1 MWVLEAEG
9 EVLQGRRIWLRPGKK
24 FLFGR
29 TSAEAGQFA
38 LSDRTVSRRHL
49 TVDVGEVGAKDCANI
64 RTRSRITLEDLST
77 KHGTRVNDEQ
87 IRGKSIVL
95 SQDQNVIIVGKCEDK
110 LRFVWVPV
118 TLTFSFGLKEA
129 KADPFTAL
137 YDILGPLDIKIL
149 VEYQRGVTTHVVA
162 KRRNTPKGLQALID
176 GKYIVHNDAFVN
188 AIVAATTP
196 VPSSEEGLEAK
207 SSLEDDWNA
216 NFPNPLNYLPPR
228 GEEPTERGDD
238 AYAPSVDRRDVFEG
252 YTFIFYERRQFDTL
266 LAPIND
272 GSGKAFFREVIP
284 GEAEVSD
291 FVRYVKD
298 VAGEKGLGEFEDGSE
313 GKGVVVVRFN
323 PVKGAGI
330 EWFANFNRDV
340 ALSLDHR
347 LIEQNEFLDAILG
360 NDASGLRRPLELE
373 PPGTMDHPASG
384 ETVTSHTLQS
394 SQPLPEPTPTPAEAS
409 QPEPVRRGRSRRTA
423 ASRFKGFD
431 DDDDDPPINLNSIP
445 EAPAIDQPVVEESQ
459 GLFVSQDPE
468 MDIVQDEPEPRARTR
483 SGRKRAVP
491 PVEYEEEEENFMDQ
505 LAPAAAALK
514 RRRMAEQTERR
525 RRGEATP
532 PVETIGETPEPD
544 SQSKPVKKEI
554 DVLEL
559 ARTQR
564 EKAEELARKER
575 EALQE
580 SLNGMD
586 IQAIRNL
593 AIIEEIEI
601 SRPPP
606 PQRASREDESD
617 RWDDKWNGRK
627 NFKKFRRRGEAV
639 DRTRDFHRVIVPLEE
654 VKKKDFGI
662 GDDYWLE
669 TDYQRR
675 KKREKGQDAQGA
687 FSPQSQPRAKT
698 GSSTRAAEILA
709 DELQML
715 EEVDAG
721 DLISSEVEIVELPPE
736 PVAASRSQ
744 KSQRAVPGTS
754 QKGLVANNKRPAATS
769 LAKPAPAK
777 KARQA
782 AIRRK
787 DESDDSDDE
796 HRFRFRSRK

>member
-1 MWVLEAEG
+1 MG
-9 EVLQGRRIWLRPGKK
+9 
-24 FLFGR
+24 
-29 TSAEAGQFA
+29 
-38 LSDRTVSRRHL
+38 
-49 TVDVGEVGAKDCANI
+49 
-64 RTRSRITLEDLST
+64 
-77 KHGTRVNDEQ
+77 
-87 IRGKSIVL
+87 
-95 SQDQNVIIVGKCEDK
+95 
-110 LRFVWVPV
+110 
-118 TLTFSFGLKEA
+118 
-129 KADPFTAL
+129 
-137 YDILGPLDIKIL
+137 
-149 VEYQRGVTTHVVA
+149 
-162 KRRNTPKGLQALID
+162 
-176 GKYIVHNDAFVN
+176 
-188 AIVAATTP
+188 
-196 VPSSEEGLEAK
+196 
-207 SSLEDDWNA
+207 
-216 NFPNPLNYLPPR
+216 
-228 GEEPTERGDD
+228 
-238 AYAPSVDRRDVFEG
+238 
-252 YTFIFYERRQFDTL
+252 
-266 LAPIND
+266 
-272 GSGKAFFREVIP
+272 
-284 GEAEVSD
+284 
-291 FVRYVKD
+291 
-298 VAGEKGLGEFEDGSE
+298 
-313 GKGVVVVRFN
+313 
-323 PVKGAGI
+323 
-330 EWFANFNRDV
+330 
-340 ALSLDHR
+340 
-347 LIEQNEFLDAILG
+347 
-360 NDASGLRRPLELE
+360 
-373 PPGTMDHPASG
+373 
-384 ETVTSHTLQS
+384 
-394 SQPLPEPTPTPAEAS
+394 
-409 QPEPVRRGRSRRTA
+409 
-423 ASRFKGFD
+423 
-431 DDDDDPPINLNSIP
+431 
-445 EAPAIDQPVVEESQ
+445 QPVVEESQ

-468 MDIVQDEPEPRARTR
+468 MDIVHDEPEPRARTR

-491 PVEYEEEEENFMDQ
+491 PVEYVEEEVNFMDQ

-532 PVETIGETPEPD
+532 PVETIKETPEPD
-544 SQSKPVKKEI
+544 SQSKPIKKEI

-627 NFKKFRRRGEAV
+627 NFKKFRRRGEAAN
-639 DRTRDFHRVIVPLEE
+639 RTRDFRRVIVPLEE

-675 KKREKGQDAQGA
+675 KKREKGQDAQDA
-687 FSPQSQPRAKT
+687 FSSQSQPRAKT

-709 DELQML
+709 DELQEL

-744 KSQRAVPGTS
+744 RSQRTVPGTS
-754 QKGLVANNKRPAATS
+754 QKGSAANNKRPAATS
-769 LAKPAPAK
+769 LSKPAPAK